1 MNLGQSKNLGKSVE
15 VSTYNRPVKVV
26 YLVPFDETS
35 IVHMIVD
42 AVFHESYTRWA
53 GAYTLIVPTTLN
65 DFLHPEYANWME
77 FFDPDFVYT
86 FVDLEQNIMKTINKL
101 CSPIAFLKHEPRFI
115 DEDNP
120 RWRDFVPDW
129 RAYFDGV
136 SSITTIPFDSIQNPQ
151 IATQQFPGI
160 ETRFIRD
167 NFGISFNTS
176 GVTHEIPGFYKT
188 LCLVPQDLPDNHIV
202 GTERCTSIANM
213 FSEITKRKVHPVA
226 KFSMLHADSI
236 PRVAK
241 GMWAQSFNLIIGNT
255 VLDRIHFWNS
265 RHFTP
270 SYSASLGSLIL
281 ETSFFDNSDLLSRL
295 GTYLNRN
302 NFLGQHPGPP
312 KVSISSYSHTKEEL
326 DSFEEKLRKHTCNL
340 VHVAN
345 QFNLPPIP
353 ERGDLEKSFFH
364 KESDVST
371 FKVADNFNTL
381 IAKEPSHFSLIP
393 PQYKYVARGQ
403 WIVELNIQRH
413 NNLSKYSNVVDAW
426 VLPKRRKIVQAFT
439 KNLGKITNT
448 HRLAILPVVENNFPN
463 RGPISQKYFYSLSIV
478 EDEVFFQHLL
488 LDIFKYPQEDLCAS
502 IETPSFQDFRL
513 SDKGQNL
520 RGVISMFDN
529 LSDAWAVLTNKFW
542 REVLRAGN
550 TDSTKALAFLHSKLE
565 SFLPNDH
572 ATKNHLKTQLNLD
585 DIGKVQRFMKN
596 NLTDTLEYLVK
607 TKVFY
612 LVHQWRC
619 RYCGHTNSRSFD
631 DMKIE
636 NSCDICPTT
645 YFSPID
651 LVWTYQL
658 NDFVFR
664 SLIKHTGL
672 PVLWT
677 LGYLKDELWSKS
689 FWYLPEVDLFETY
702 GVDEGKNEIDI
713 LCVSDGKFIAVE
725 VKRSVSQLIEN
736 SEVGI
741 KFSRKMNLIQPDIAI
756 LSFERYCHS
765 DEEIAST
772 KASMEEELKKIRQS
786 LAPDI
791 KLKVIVAQDVPSF
804 NDFPTNLGDYGR
816 RTASVN

>member
-1 MNLGQSKNLGKSVE
+1 MNLSQSQNLGKSVE
-15 VSTYNRPVKVV
+15 VTARNRPIKIA
-26 YLVPFDETS
+26 YLVPFEETS
-35 IVHMIVD
+35 VDHMIVD

-53 GAYTLIVPTTLN
+53 GAYTLIIPTNSN
-65 DFLHPEYANWME
+65 DFLHPEYADWME
-77 FFDPDFVYT
+77 FFDPDFIYT
-86 FVDLEQNIMKTINKL
+86 FVDLEPKIVKTIDKL
-101 CSPIAFLKHEPRFI
+101 CPSIAFLKHETRFS
-115 DEDNP
+115 DETNP

-129 RAYFDGV
+129 RSYFDGV
-136 SSITTIPFDSIQNPQ
+136 SSITTIPFGSIQNPQ

-160 ETRFIRD
+160 ETRFITD

-188 LCLVPQDLPDNHIV
+188 LCLVPQDLPENHIV

-213 FSEITKRKVHPVA
+213 FSEITKQKVHTIA
-226 KFSMLHADSI
+226 KFSMSHADSI
-236 PRVAK
+236 PRVVM
-241 GMWAQSFNLIIGNT
+241 GIWAQSFNLIIGNT

-281 ETSFFDNSDLLSRL
+281 ETSFFDNSDLLSLL

-312 KVSISSYSHTKEEL
+312 KVSIGSYSHTKEEL
-326 DSFEEKLRKHTCNL
+326 DSFGKKLRNHTWNL
-340 VHVAN
+340 VHVAD
-345 QFNLPPIP
+345 QFNIPPIP
-353 ERGDLEKSFFH
+353 EKGDLEKSFFH
-364 KESDVST
+364 KEADVST
-371 FKVADNFNTL
+371 FKITDNINTL
-381 IAKEPSHFSLIP
+381 VAKEPSHFSLIP
-393 PQYKYVARGQ
+393 PQYKYVAGGQ
-403 WIVELNIQRH
+403 WIVELKIQRH
-413 NNLSKYSNVVDAW
+413 NNLSNYSNVVDTW

-439 KNLGKITNT
+439 KNLGKVTNT
-448 HRLAILPVVENNFPN
+448 HRLAVLPVGENIFPN
-463 RGPISQKYFYSLSIV
+463 KGPISQNYFYSLSIV
-478 EDEVFFQHLL
+478 EDEVFFQFLL
-488 LDIFKYPQEDLCAS
+488 LDIFKYPQEDLRATL
-502 IETPSFQDFRL
+502 ETPSFQDL
-513 SDKGQNL
+513 KISDKGQNL

-529 LSDAWAVLTNKFW
+529 LSDAYKVLTNKFW
-542 REVLRAGN
+542 REVLRAAN
-550 TDSTKALAFLHSKLE
+550 SDSAKHLVYSHSQLE
-565 SFLPNDH
+565 GFLPNDH
-572 ATKNHLKTQLNLD
+572 VNKSQLKDKLHLD
-585 DIGKVQRFMKN
+585 DIGKVKRFMEN
-596 NLTDTLEYLVK
+596 NLTDTLEYLVQ

-636 NSCDICPTT
+636 NSCDICATT

-651 LVWTYQL
+651 LKWTYQL

-677 LGYLKDELWSKS
+677 LGHLKDELWSKS

-702 GVDEGKNEIDI
+702 DVSDGKNEIDI

-725 VKRSVSQLIEN
+725 VKRSVSQLVEKP
-736 SEVGI
+736 EVAI
-741 KFSRKMNLIQPDIAI
+741 KFSRKMNLIQPDTAI

-765 DEEIAST
+765 EEEIAST
-772 KASMEEELKKIRQS
+772 KTSMEGELKKIRQS
-786 LAPDI
+786 LAPNI
-791 KLKVIVAQDVPSF
+791 ELKVIVAQDVPKF
-804 NDFPTNLGDYGR
+804 NDFPTNLGDYGE